1 MVYIHEK
8 YKETT
13 IMNKNEQNKK
23 LRAAI
28 PIEIIAEILSRL
40 PVKALLRFQIVC
52 KSWNSLIKSP
62 NFIKI
67 HLNQTLITN
76 SDRHILL
83 SDTTLQWSELDVDLR
98 RNHLSFSELN
108 HPLKPHKGLQ
118 LIGSCNGVVCISTIS
133 KSEVFLYNPLTNSH
147 RKLPSNPI
155 PVPDLTK
162 MLLGFGY
169 DSKNNDYKVLRI
181 IQGRGL
187 LGNTKN
193 EAQVY
198 SFNDNSWKCIK
209 AFMPQMSLLCVDL
222 TDKEKKKARE
232 RANYALDDSL
242 GNLTFK
248 INRLALYKT
257 DTEDKSLKSWLFK
270 ISCLACCLLLLLEE
284 SLYR

>member
-1 MVYIHEK
+1 M
-8 YKETT
+8 
-13 IMNKNEQNKK
+13 
-23 LRAAI
+23 
-28 PIEIIAEILSRL
+28 
-40 PVKALLRFQIVC
+40 
-52 KSWNSLIKSP
+52 
-62 NFIKI
+62 
-67 HLNQTLITN
+67 
-76 SDRHILL
+76 
-83 SDTTLQWSELDVDLR
+83 
-98 RNHLSFSELN
+98 N

-209 AFMPQMSLLCVDL
+209 GIPYYLDYCCYYHGVLVNEALHYVVSLERRSRCLSIARFDLWSESFSLIERPNYDDNYKVQAEAMKYFLPIEDATTGMSFMPQMSLLCVDL

-284 SLYR
+284 SLYRMLTD